1 MFCWFDFNPI
11 VMKTLR
17 TMAGHWIIV
26 LMFLTFS
33 VPVFSQ
39 AWVPTDTEWSYT
51 NYLGDGITLAVS
63 KIKAVEDFIDDG
75 RTVTKLIVQS
85 QFDCPYEPDWVYA
98 YYTPEKEVFMKLPED
113 TAYVKYFDFTVQ
125 PGDWLSIPFKL
136 DTLQEEMRVY
146 VDSVDTVM
154 ILNEPRIR
162 VRGWI
167 TLKWLIF
174 VEQPEFCWIEGMGD
188 VYSSMFLGQSLHCDS
203 GAGSTM
209 HGFRCFKDSEGNIY
223 NPFDVNC
230 DEIISSNNLNGDN
243 NTGIIFYP
251 NPVKNELF
259 FETQELDSWAA
270 EIFHVS
276 GQRMHT
282 SVVSG
287 KSLAIPGNIKPGIY
301 FVQLKDNSGNSKIF
315 KMQKE

>member
-1 MFCWFDFNPI
+1 
-11 VMKTLR
+11 MKTLSS
-17 TMAGHWIIV
+17 TTVHWIIV

-51 NYLGDGITLAVS
+51 NYLGDGITLSVS

-125 PGDWLSIPFKL
+125 PGDRFSIPFKL
-136 DTLQEEMRVY
+136 DTLQEEMRIF
-146 VDSVDTVM
+146 VDSVDTVF

-167 TLKWLIF
+167 DLRWLVF

-203 GAGSTM
+203 GVGSTI
-209 HGFRCFKDSEGNIY
+209 HGFRCFKDSEGHIY
-223 NPFDVNC
+223 NPHNLDC
-230 DEIISSNNLNGDN
+230 DEISTRTEEVDKNI
-243 NTGIIFYP
+243 GIKFYP

-259 FETQELDSWAA
+259 FDSSEYDMWTA
-270 EIFHVS
+270 EFFHVS
-276 GQRMHT
+276 GRLMYT
-282 SVVSG
+282 SSVSG
-287 KSLAIPGNIKPGIY
+287 KSIVIPESLLSGMY
-301 FVQLKDNSGNSKIF
+301 FIHLKDKFRNSKVLKIL
-315 KMQKE
+315 KD

>member
-1 MFCWFDFNPI
+1 
-11 VMKTLR
+11 MKTLSSI
-17 TMAGHWIIV
+17 TGQWFIA
-26 LMFLTFS
+26 LMFLILT

-39 AWVPTDTEWSYT
+39 AWVPLGTEWSYT
-51 NYLGDGITLAVS
+51 NYLGDGITLSVS
-63 KIKAVEDFIDDG
+63 KIKAIEEFIDNG
-75 RTVTKLIVQS
+75 RIVTKIAVES

-154 ILNEPRIR
+154 ILNKPRIR

-209 HGFRCFKDSEGNIY
+209 HGFRCFKDSEGHIY
-223 NPFDVNC
+223 NPNDVDC
-230 DEIISSNNLNGDN
+230 DEIISN
-243 NTGIIFYP
+243 NTEDLDKNTEIKFYP
-251 NPVKNELF
+251 NPVKNVLF
-259 FETQELDSWAA
+259 IDSAEFDSWTAD
-270 EIFHVS
+270 IIHPSGRIIHFSRVS
-276 GQRMHT
+276 GR
-282 SVVSG
+282 
-287 KSLAIPGNIKPGIY
+287 SLAIPENMKPGIY
-301 FVQLKDNSGNSKIF
+301 FVQLKDNSGNTKIF
-315 KMQKE
+315 KMLKE